1 MFAFK
6 VTATF
11 KDTILVQHYVT
22 KPEADRFIEL
32 MQYMFGDHIKL
43 KQECLL

>member
-11 KDTILVQHYVT
+11 KDTTLTQHYVT
-22 KPEADRFIEL
+22 KPEADGFIEL

-43 KQECLL
+43 ELECLL